1 MSGIPDQV
9 ALVGAFVNTLDVEE
23 GTDELAQWLAARGP
37 VGAADFDLALA
48 LRTALRAELTHH
60 DGAAVAELD
69 RLVADLPLRARF
81 ARDENEAG
89 DGVGLVPVGEGVRGA
104 LAEVVAEVVLAQRDG
119 AWTRL
124 KICRED
130 TCQYAY
136 YDWSKNSSKTWC
148 GASCG
153 NRNKTRAYRQRRIV
167 GPAQA

>member
-1 MSGIPDQV
+1 MSEIPGQL

-37 VGAADFDLALA
+37 VEPGDADLALA
-48 LRTALRAELTHH
+48 LRTALRAELTDH
-60 DGAAVAELD
+60 DGAVRAELD
-69 RLVADLPLRARF
+69 RLAAGLPLRARF
-81 ARDENEAG
+81 TA
-89 DGVGLVPVGEGVRGA
+89 DGVELAAVGAGVRGA
-104 LAEVVAEVVLAQRDG
+104 LASVVAEVVLAEREG

-130 TCQYAY
+130 TCQYAF

-167 GPAQA
+167 GPARA

>member
-1 MSGIPDQV
+1 VSEIPDQL

-48 LRTALRAELTHH
+48 LRTALRAELTNH
-60 DGAAVAELD
+60 DGATGAELD
-69 RLVADLPLRARF
+69 RLVADLPMRARF
-81 ARDENEAG
+81 AE
-89 DGVGLVPVGEGVRGA
+89 DGVGLVPIGEGVRGA

-119 AWTRL
+119 AWSRL

-167 GPAQA
+167 GPARA